1 MKFNKEKYNARSEI
15 LKAIAHPTRLW
26 ITEILVSGEK
36 CVCEF
41 TNNIEVDF
49 STVSKHLNVLKKAGI
64 ISSEKRGKNVYY
76 TLNTPCLLNFISCVD
91 NVIKQNAKYQK
102 KIADNI

>member
-1 MKFNKEKYNARSEI
+1 MKFDKEIYTLRAEI

-26 ITEILVSGEK
+26 ITEMLAQQER

-41 TNNIEVDF
+41 TNNIEADF

-64 ISSEKRGKNVYY
+64 ISSDKRGKNVYY
-76 TLNTPCLLNFISCVD
+76 RLNTPCLLNFISCVD
-91 NVIKQNAKYQK
+91 NALRQGEENRK
-102 KIADNI
+102 KIVQNI